1 MDVLAKL
8 TTSLVHYAEGL
19 SPQTI
24 QFWLRLVCLL
34 TLPVAASAWTFRRGC
49 RSVFVQVSA
58 GVLGVLAALS
68 LPLDRVRID
77 SGMAR
82 LWLLT
87 LAILIV
93 TFIPVLLP
101 NLLLPTLGAQQRLR
115 KALVLTVGA
124 IILANLSLGV
134 IMGAIDELLRLSSGH
149 GRGAQGQTGAG
160 NNPVPPLTAAGR
172 DAATQAARQALAS
185 KQCDE
190 SHLIIRQFG
199 QDGGVL
205 QRSEE

>member
-1 MDVLAKL
+1 MDVLARF
-8 TTSLVHYAEGL
+8 TTSLVRYAEGL

-34 TLPVAASAWTFRRGC
+34 TLPVAAAAWTFKRGY

-58 GVLGVLAALS
+58 GLLGVLVALS
-68 LPLDRVRID
+68 LPLHHVRIE

-87 LAILIV
+87 FAILIV
-93 TFIPVLLP
+93 AFIPVLLP

-124 IILANLSLGV
+124 IILANLLWG
-134 IMGAIDELLRLSSGH
+134 
-149 GRGAQGQTGAG
+149 
-160 NNPVPPLTAAGR
+160 
-172 DAATQAARQALAS
+172 
-185 KQCDE
+185 
-190 SHLIIRQFG
+190 
-199 QDGGVL
+199 
-205 QRSEE
+205 